1 MKMSQATRA
10 AAAAIPNEMLR
21 LRCLSLLTLDVD
33 YSINERARIAALLEA
48 NVLPDGSVWVQ
59 LWERDCD
66 GAEATDSYRIHAS
79 LQAYYY
85 EYQRIA
91 ERAEG
96 PFSLTITNKEGR
108 RATRGQG
115 WGIN

>member
-1 MKMSQATRA
+1 MKMSPATRA
-10 AAAAIPNEMLR
+10 AAAAIPNETLR

-33 YSINERARIAALLEA
+33 HSINERARIAAQLEA
-48 NVLPDGSVWVQ
+48 NALPDGTVWIH

-66 GAEATDSYRIHAS
+66 GVEATDSYRIHAS

-85 EYQRIA
+85 EHQRVA
-91 ERAEG
+91 EQAEG
-96 PFSLTITNKEGR
+96 PFQLWISPYEGER
-108 RATRGQG
+108 RTYGQG